1 MVTVLQKTGV
11 DSESAEKNAYCIEH
25 EISGKT
31 YEYSIGL
38 LKKQE
43 SVNPYFFG
51 TTQKLFFC

>member
-1 MVTVLQKTGV
+1 MEVSKPKGCHAATVLQKTGV

-38 LKKQE
+38 LKKA
-43 SVNPYFFG
+43 G
-51 TTQKLFFC
+51 KR